1 MRREGLAVGL
11 FFLAAGAL
19 FLLDALE
26 VVSIRAGY
34 LWPLLLIGF
43 GIALIAGGRR
53 RPEPA
58 PEERRDEA
66 DREVEEEDEERAEE
80 RAEEREAHR
89 ADTEAP
95 PDRRDDDP
103 AGPR

>member
-1 MRREGLAVGL
+1 VRREGLAVGL
-11 FFLAAGAL
+11 FFVAAGAL

-53 RPEPA
+53 RPQPPREPPPPSEETETEAEQTEAEQQTDEEA
-58 PEERRDEA
+58 PRRDE
-66 DREVEEEDEERAEE
+66 
-80 RAEEREAHR
+80 
-89 ADTEAP
+89 P
-95 PDRRDDDP
+95 G
-103 AGPR
+103 AGGA